1 MGRLTSP
8 RPLQGLRVDGR
19 DGLHRDGLLGVFC
32 DIDDTLTWEGR
43 LVPAAF
49 AALDALQR
57 AGLRVVPVTGRPAG
71 WADPIA
77 RQWPVDGVVA
87 ENGGLWSY
95 FHEGRLVTEYLQSAE
110 TRRANRERLD
120 ALAAVILDAVPGAAL
135 ASDQAYRALD
145 LAIDFCEDVPA
156 LSRGDIDRIV
166 ALFEAAGATAKVSS
180 IHVNGWFGTF
190 DKRTGCQR
198 LAQRLWDIDPFEAPE
213 RWLFVGDSANDAPMF
228 AAFPNAVGV
237 ANVAAVL
244 DRMDDWPTF
253 LTDAPGGHGFAEL
266 VTHLLGEPS
275 TRPT

>member
-1 MGRLTSP
+1 MGRLTPP
-8 RPLQGLRVDGR
+8 RPLRGLLSDGR
-19 DGLHRDGLLGVFC
+19 DGLRRDGVLGVFC

-43 LVPAAF
+43 LVPEAF

-95 FHEGRLVTEYLQSAE
+95 FRDGRLVTEYLQDVD
-110 TRRANRERLD
+110 TRRAHRARLD
-120 ALAAVILDAVPGAAL
+120 DLATVILDAVPGAAL

-156 LSRGDIDRIV
+156 LLPDQVDRIV

-180 IHVNGWFGTF
+180 IHVNGWFGSF

-198 LAQRLWDIDPFEAPE
+198 LAQTLWDIDPFEAPE

-237 ANVAAVL
+237 ANVSAFL
-244 DRMDDWPTF
+244 DRMDAWPAF
-253 LTDAPGGHGFAEL
+253 RTDAPGGYGFAEL
-266 VTHLLGEPS
+266 VAHLLDQ
-275 TRPT
+275 PTAPPP